1 MATLTARRKVL
12 AAALTGD
19 SVRAVTGSMVAATG
33 RVEFRAAGAGGGDG
47 MLAGLKRR
55 AAGESLRMME
65 ATGTGTAY
73 FAVLARD
80 VTVVDLAGDSLAVES
95 EAILAVTAGLRLD
108 VTFSG
113 LGGLTSGQG
122 VATTTVT
129 GTGQVALLSDGPL
142 IGLAVSPGEAVVVD
156 PDAYVASSGALTMAL
171 VSGVSWTSLVGAGS
185 GEPFSL
191 RFDGTGTVY
200 VQPAERAR

>member
-1 MATLTARRKVL
+1 MATLTAQKKVL

-19 SVRAVTGSMVAATG
+19 SVRATSGSMVAATG
-33 RVEFRAAGAGGGDG
+33 RVEFKGAGAGGGDG
-47 MLAGLKRR
+47 MRAALKRKV
-55 AAGESLRMME
+55 AGEGITMME

-73 FAVLARD
+73 FAVDAQD
-80 VTVVDLAGDSLAVES
+80 VTVVDLAADTLAVES
-95 EAILAVTAGLRLD
+95 EAILAVTPGLKLD
-108 VTFSG
+108 VRFAG

-122 VATTTVT
+122 LATTTVT

-142 IGLAVSPGEAVVVD
+142 IGLQVTPGESVVVD

-171 VSGVSWTSLVGAGS
+171 VSGVTWKSLVGAGS

-191 RFDGTGTVY
+191 RFDGTGVVY
-200 VQPAERAR
+200 VQPAERVR